1 MRTWTNVVKIYPVL
15 CPLKEDQEYQDFEM
29 DDQLPALVAVPD
41 VLMPL
46 PVYIEDI
53 VFVLWL

>member
-1 MRTWTNVVKIYPVL
+1 LTPQSVCDSLETAHKDYVVKIYPVL

-41 VLMPL
+41 VL
-46 PVYIEDI
+46 ITA
-53 VFVLWL
+53 F